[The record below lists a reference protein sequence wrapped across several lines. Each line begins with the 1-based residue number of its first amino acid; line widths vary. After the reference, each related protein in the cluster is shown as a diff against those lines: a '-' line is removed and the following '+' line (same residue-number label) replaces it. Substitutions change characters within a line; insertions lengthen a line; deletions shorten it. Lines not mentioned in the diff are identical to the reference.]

1 VTGSSV
7 FGLPSGFLPFGG
19 GGGQGGQT
27 TTEEGAGTTAG
38 LPEVATFV
46 GPTIFVESSGGGS
59 ALGNV
64 NGLNLETGSGT
75 SELDAAFL
83 CKPNYIT
90 SRLEDHVVYLR
101 DHSGPTLRLF
111 G

>member
-1 VTGSSV
+1 MTGSSV
-7 FGLPSGFLPFGG
+7 FGLPSGFLPF
-19 GGGQGGQT
+19 GGQGGQT

-75 SELDAAFL
+75 SELDAACELENFFL
-83 CKPNYIT
+83 
-90 SRLEDHVVYLR
+90 
-101 DHSGPTLRLF
+101 
-111 G
+111 